1 MERAKLRLHKHV
13 ERLEAAARFTAADAN
28 DGTQVI
34 SVIRTQAPP
43 CFQVLAQLC
52 SHVSHD

>member
-1 MERAKLRLHKHV
+1 MERGKLRLHKHV

-28 DGTQVI
+28 DDTQVI

-52 SHVSHD
+52 SQVSHD